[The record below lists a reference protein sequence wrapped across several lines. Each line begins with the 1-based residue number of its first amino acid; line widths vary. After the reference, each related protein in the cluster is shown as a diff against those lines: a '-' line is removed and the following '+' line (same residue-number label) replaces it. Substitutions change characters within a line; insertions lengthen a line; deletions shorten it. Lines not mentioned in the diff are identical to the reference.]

1 MKRTTRLGAALLTGA
16 ALLGLGATPA
26 AAAPQPQPP
35 VLKIMPLGDSI
46 TEGANSSDGAGYR
59 GPLWKLMAGQSRYT
73 PDFVGSGKQ
82 GPFADPDHEGHS
94 GEKIEF
100 ALQNIDRWQAVTNPD
115 VVLLHMGIN
124 NLRDRVTDPDPAVT
138 ANKLSQLVDRLQFNR
153 PGVTVIVLGL
163 LTDTIGQEERT
174 AAFNAVARQ
183 QVASRQA
190 AGQRVRFVEP
200 PKMALPG
207 QPNGEFVDGLHPNDT
222 GHVKLAGAYYGALE
236 QAVTDGWTKRTPRS
250 GNESGGANRV
260 RWADWD
266 GDGRQ
271 DRFTVA
277 DNGQVD
283 VKLNAGGE
291 SGGQTLVRVAGGLT
305 TDRSRARFA
314 DWDGD
319 GKADYLLVNPNG
331 SIVVYLNR
339 GGDVGGGWQAA
350 GQVASGL
357 TTTQDKVRFSDFDGD
372 GRTDYGVFS
381 DNGALTVYAN
391 RGGDTGGGWQGLG
404 QVTSGATS
412 DRSRV
417 RLSDLDGDGRADYL
431 VIAAN
436 GSVSG
441 YWNRGGDN
449 RGGWQWAGQLAS
461 GLTSDKDKVHFA
473 DISGDARADYIV
485 AGSGDTATAY
495 AFNGGDP
502 LPNGWTSLGT
512 VG

>member
-1 MKRTTRLGAALLTGA
+1 MKKPRVQLGLALLTAAALMGLGAAP
-16 ALLGLGATPA
+16 AT
-26 AAAPQPQPP
+26 AAPQPPA
-35 VLKIMPLGDSI
+35 LRIMPLGDSI
-46 TEGANSSDGAGYR
+46 TAGTGSTDGRGYR
-59 GPLWKLMAGQSRYT
+59 GPLWDLMAGQSRYT
-73 PDFVGSGKQ
+73 PDFVGSMKN
-82 GPFADPDHEGHS
+82 GPIPDPDNEGHS
-94 GEKIEF
+94 GWT
-100 ALQNIDRWQAVTNPD
+100 IDTIRAQIDTWETTAGPD
-115 VVLLHMGIN
+115 VVLLHLGIN
-124 NLRDRVTDPDPAVT
+124 NLKRENENPVTA
-138 ANKLSQLVDRLQFNR
+138 ANKLSELIDHLQYNR
-153 PGVTVIVLGL
+153 PGVTVICIGL
-163 LTDTIGQEERT
+163 LTETAGVEEQT
-174 AAFNAVARQ
+174 KTFNSVIRG

-190 AGQRVRFVEP
+190 AGQHFRFVEP
-200 PKMALPG
+200 PKMTLPD
-207 QPNGEFVDGLHPNDT
+207 EMLDGLHPQDS

-236 QAVTDGWTKRTPRS
+236 QAVTDGWTKRTPRT
-250 GNESGGANRV
+250 GNESGGSNRV

-283 VKLNAGGE
+283 VKLNAGGDA
-291 SGGQTLVRVAGGLT
+291 GGQTLVRVAGGLT

-339 GGDVGGGWQAA
+339 GGDVGGGWQAV

-404 QVTSGATS
+404 QMTTGATS

-417 RLSDLDGDGRADYL
+417 RLADLDGDGRADYL

-461 GLTSDKDKVHFA
+461 GLTTDKDKAHFA

-502 LPNGWTSLGT
+502 LPNGWIALGT